1 MSQIAPY
8 IDPYYVSESVMM
20 STCVVL
26 STASNIAPSMVADTT
41 IGQLQHTFEKIEGK
55 LDIVL
60 KTPINKA
67 IDHFK
72 FTLESVL
79 SENYETAFE
88 TLRDLKD
95 CAHTAFHYAGV
106 SRSIKTYR
114 EIAKAV
120 KFLIF
125 ATILRE
131 SYDKERKTFLSLDR
145 LSFKKIKLIG
155 MATERMVA
163 DSLSQ
168 KEKVNISTFWGSTKE
183 KQKAQRWKLFTTQF

>member
-1 MSQIAPY
+1 MHIQHLTTPVTTSQ
-8 IDPYYVSESVMM
+8 
-20 STCVVL
+20 L
-26 STASNIAPSMVADTT
+26 
-41 IGQLQHTFEKIEGK
+41 K
-55 LDIVL
+55 L
-60 KTPINKA
+60 
-67 IDHFK
+67 
-72 FTLESVL
+72 
-79 SENYETAFE
+79 
-88 TLRDLKD
+88 R
-95 CAHTAFHYAGV
+95 
-106 SRSIKTYR
+106 YR

-155 MATERMVA
+155 MATERIVA

>member
-1 MSQIAPY
+1 
-8 IDPYYVSESVMM
+8 MM

-55 LDIVL
+55 LDIML
-60 KTPINKA
+60 KTPLNKA

-72 FTLESVL
+72 YTLESVL
-79 SENYETAFE
+79 SENYETAYE
-88 TLRDLKD
+88 TLDKLKD

-125 ATILRE
+125 ATILM
-131 SYDKERKTFLSLDR
+131 Y
-145 LSFKKIKLIG
+145 
-155 MATERMVA
+155 
-163 DSLSQ
+163 
-168 KEKVNISTFWGSTKE
+168 
-183 KQKAQRWKLFTTQF
+183 